1 VFRRV
6 WAAAAATGPILVLT
20 AVATQDLT
28 VDGEKQ

>member
-6 WAAAAATGPILVLT
+6 WAAATGPILVLT